1 MRRAI
6 IAGLAAVGLVA
17 CGRGKEQAAADSSR
31 SVQLAQGDSN
41 YRLNDRPAGGTTRP
55 APTPSPA
62 PRPAPAPSPAPA
74 PRPSASLTL
83 GSGTQVSATTLR
95 TISSR
100 NDKAGETFT
109 ASVSSD
115 VKDSRG
121 RVVIPAGSTVTLTI
135 TELQPANDKSKIDGK
150 ITIAVTSVTVRGQT
164 YPVSAGLTSMA
175 HTLKGRGVG
184 TTEVGKTAAGAVIGG
199 IAGRVIG
206 GGSKGTIIG
215 AVVGGAAG
223 AAVAVETA
231 NRDVVVVS
239 GTPIVITLTAPLTV
253 SAN

>member
-1 MRRAI
+1 MKSTLVAG
-6 IAGLAAVGLVA
+6 IAALALVA
-17 CGRGKEQAAADSSR
+17 CGKGSPQSAADSAR
-31 SVQLAQGDSN
+31 SVELATADSL
-41 YRLNDRPAGGTTRP
+41 YRLGDRS
-55 APTPSPA
+55 APGPS
-62 PRPAPAPSPAPA
+62 PSPAPA
-74 PRPSASLTL
+74 PSRTLSLA
-83 GSGTQVSATTLR
+83 SGTRIDATTQR

-100 NDKAGETFT
+100 TDKAGATFT

-121 RVVIPAGSTVTLTI
+121 RIVVPAGSTVNLTI
-135 TELQPANDKSKIDGK
+135 TELQPANDKSKADGR
-150 ITIAVTSVTVRGQT
+150 ITIEVNSVTVGGQT
-164 YPVSAGLTSMA
+164 YGVSAGLTEMA

-206 GGSKGTIIG
+206 GNKQGTIIG

-231 NRDVVVVS
+231 NRDVVVVA
-239 GTPIVITLTAPLTV
+239 GTPVVITLNGPLLV
-253 SAN
+253 AIQ